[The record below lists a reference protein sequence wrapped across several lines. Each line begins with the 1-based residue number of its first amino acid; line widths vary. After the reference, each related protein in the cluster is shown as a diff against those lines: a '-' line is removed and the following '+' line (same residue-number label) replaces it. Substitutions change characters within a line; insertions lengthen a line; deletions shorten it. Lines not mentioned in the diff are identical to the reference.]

1 VVNSFS
7 SYYKNRRD
15 IILTLPIPYPL
26 WWTALL
32 HTARTGRISYSPTQP
47 LPIVVNSFASYY
59 KNRYDIILTQPNPY
73 PLWWTALLHTTRTC
87 MISYSPYPHPHSS
100 SYFENRYD
108 FIPTLIILNVMNNFT
123 PYYKNKCLKWR
134 TTLLQT
140 TRTGMCHVHP
150 NQA

>member
-59 KNRYDIILTQPNPY
+59 KNMYDIIL
-73 PLWWTALLHTTRTC
+73 A
-87 MISYSPYPHPHSS
+87 
-100 SYFENRYD
+100 
-108 FIPTLIILNVMNNFT
+108 IPTSTQFFILWEQIWFHT
-123 PYYKNKCLKWR
+123 HTYY
-134 TTLLQT
+134 T
-140 TRTGMCHVHP
+140 
-150 NQA
+150 